1 VSAARLGNRRG
12 VALVL
17 ALWVLVLLSFI
28 GLEMSTFSRADTG
41 STRYLKERL
50 QTHYLARGGVE
61 RGVGMVA
68 EYYERYPANALAAKN
83 QGRSLGS
90 VTEPRPPILTWLA
103 DRGIDHVAL
112 GDGGFSLRFED
123 LSGKVNVNR
132 ADPTVL
138 ANLARLSGLDH
149 SRAEQVTDCIL
160 DWVDADDLHRPRGA
174 EKDEY
179 ERHRLTLPRNAPVQQ
194 LEELL
199 LVKGVTREI
208 LYGGGRYKGL
218 AQFLTTEGSGKIN
231 VNTAPP
237 EVLLAV
243 PGMDQGI
250 VSRVIAARRT
260 RALRSLQ
267 EVLGTDPEGRL
278 GVNPLLGILSFDT
291 TEMRIEAQ
299 GELPGST
306 VHSVVRATVGIMPAG
321 VIVRSW
327 RDDFP
332 AGLALVPGGALLP
345 TASPTAPPS

>member
-1 VSAARLGNRRG
+1 

-17 ALWVLVLLSFI
+17 ALWVLVLMTFI

-83 QGRSLGS
+83 LGRSMGA
-90 VTEPRPPILTWLA
+90 VTEPRPPILTWLS
-103 DRGIDHVAL
+103 DRGTDHVAL
-112 GDGGFSLRFED
+112 GEGAFSLRFED
-123 LSGKVNVNR
+123 LSGRLNVNR

-138 ANLARLSGLDH
+138 TNLVRQSGVDY
-149 SRAEQVTDCIL
+149 SQAEQVADCIL

-179 ERHRLTLPRNAPVQQ
+179 LRHRLTPPRNAPIQQ

-231 VNTAPP
+231 VNTASK

-243 PGMDQGI
+243 PGMDSGI
-250 VSRVIAARRT
+250 VSRVLAARRT

-299 GELPGST
+299 GELPGSN
-306 VHSVVRATVGIMPAG
+306 VRSVVRATVGIMPAG

-332 AGLALVPGGALLP
+332 AGLAMVPESTMLP
-345 TASPTAPPS
+345 TGSPPTPAS

>member
-1 VSAARLGNRRG
+1 M
-12 VALVL
+12 L
-17 ALWVLVLLSFI
+17 ALWVLVLLSFV
-28 GLEMSTFSRADTG
+28 GLEMSTLSRADTG

-61 RGVGMVA
+61 RGVGLVA
-68 EYYERYPANALAAKN
+68 EYYRRYPTNALAAKN
-83 QGRSLGS
+83 LGRTLSS
-90 VTEPRPPILTWLA
+90 VDEPRPPLLTWLA
-103 DRGIDHVAL
+103 DRGAEHVTL
-112 GDGGFSLRFED
+112 GEGSYSLHFED
-123 LSGKVNVNR
+123 LSGRVNVNR

-138 ANLARLSGLDH
+138 ANLARLSGLDY
-149 SRAEQVTDCIL
+149 SKAQEIADCIL
-160 DWVDADDLHRPRGA
+160 DWIDADDLHRSRGA
-174 EKDEY
+174 ERDY
-179 ERHRLTLPRNAPVQQ
+179 YDQHRLPPPRNAPLMQ

-199 LVKGVTREI
+199 LVKGVTRDI

-218 AQFLTTEGSGKIN
+218 AKFLTTEGSGKIN
-231 VNTAPP
+231 VNTAPM

-250 VSRVIAARRT
+250 VSRVLAARRT

-267 EVLGTDPEGRL
+267 EVLGTDPEARL
-278 GVNPLLGILSFDT
+278 GASPLLGILSFDT

-299 GELPGST
+299 GELPGSR

-332 AGLALVPGGALLP
+332 AGLALVPRGSVLP
-345 TASPTAPPS
+345 PARLADARS